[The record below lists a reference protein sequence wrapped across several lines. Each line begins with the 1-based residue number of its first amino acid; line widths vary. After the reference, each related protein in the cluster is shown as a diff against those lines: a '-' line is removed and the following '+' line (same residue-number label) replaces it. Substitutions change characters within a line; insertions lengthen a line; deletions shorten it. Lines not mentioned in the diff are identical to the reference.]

1 MIKLTKLEKNY
12 IDRIANPTK
21 TALEDLIVPM
31 SDLNDKAKLAQYTID
46 TYDLGELNNVKTT
59 VSKHILDFT
68 CLDDNKLLHVT
79 GYIEAD

>member
-1 MIKLTKLEKNY
+1 MKKTTLTAL
-12 IDRIANPTK
+12 ANPTK

-46 TYDLGELNNVKTT
+46 TYNLGELNNVKTT

>member
-1 MIKLTKLEKNY
+1 MIKLTKLEKKY
-12 IDRIANPTK
+12 INRIANPT

-31 SDLNDKAKLAQYTID
+31 SDLNAKANLAQYTID
-46 TYDLGELNNVKTT
+46 TYDLGALNSVKTT

-79 GYIEAD
+79 GYIETD

>member
-31 SDLNDKAKLAQYTID
+31 SDLNDKAKLAQYYRHLQLRGT
-46 TYDLGELNNVKTT
+46 K
-59 VSKHILDFT
+59 
-68 CLDDNKLLHVT
+68 
-79 GYIEAD
+79 